1 MSPPRTEEVS
11 MIKDGEKGQALL
23 VVLAIVA
30 FGGLVISPFLSHA
43 GTSLL
48 GSRMYSDAI
57 AQQYSSD
64 AGVEHAIW
72 GLRFGSLDNQ
82 IPETGN
88 TTSYQ
93 LGESI
98 NGYTPEISATNM
110 GNDVYDIISVA
121 GNETITVTIDL
132 AKNRVD
138 VLEWNLNQ

>member
-1 MSPPRTEEVS
+1 LSPSGIKEVS
-11 MIKDGEKGQALL
+11 MMKNGEKGQALL

-43 GTSLL
+43 GTSLI
-48 GSRMYSDAI
+48 GSRIYSDAI

-72 GLRFGSLDNQ
+72 GIRFGSLDNQ

-88 TTSYQ
+88 TTSYH

-98 NGYTPEISATNM
+98 NGYTPEITATNM
-110 GNDVYDIISVA
+110 GNDDYGIISTA
-121 GNETITVTIDL
+121 GNETITVTINTK
-132 AKNRVD
+132 ANKIT